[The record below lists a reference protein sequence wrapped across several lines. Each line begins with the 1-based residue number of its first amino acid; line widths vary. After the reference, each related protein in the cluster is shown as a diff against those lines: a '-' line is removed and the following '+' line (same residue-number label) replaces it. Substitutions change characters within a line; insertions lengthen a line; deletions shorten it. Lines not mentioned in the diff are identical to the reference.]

1 MSEIELVEA
10 AVNGDLE
17 SFGVLCEKYY
27 PALVAIACSVLGDH
41 HLAQD
46 ATQSSFAKALVA
58 LPGLRNRKGCGPW
71 LRRICRN
78 MAMDMA
84 AGNKRHIAGR
94 DISQIQ
100 AVQRTDQST
109 EAVREAVAALR
120 PGEREIIYLRY
131 YNRMSYKQMTDLL
144 GLSKPAINGRLKRI
158 KVKIAEHLKQN
169 GFTEI

>member
-1 MSEIELVEA
+1 MTETKLVEA
-10 AVNGDLE
+10 AAKGDLE

-27 PALVAIACSVLGDH
+27 PALVAIACSVLKDH

-46 ATQSSFAKALVA
+46 ATQNSFAKAMVA
-58 LPGLRNRKGCGPW
+58 LPGLRNHKRFGPW
-71 LRRICRN
+71 LGRICRN

-84 AGNKRHIAGR
+84 TGNKRHIAGM

-100 AVQRTDQST
+100 AEQKSDDST
-109 EAVREAVAALR
+109 EAVTEAVAALK

-131 YNRMSYKQMTDLL
+131 YNRMSYKQMTDIL

-158 KVKIAEHLKQN
+158 KVKIADHLKQN
-169 GFTEI
+169 GITEI